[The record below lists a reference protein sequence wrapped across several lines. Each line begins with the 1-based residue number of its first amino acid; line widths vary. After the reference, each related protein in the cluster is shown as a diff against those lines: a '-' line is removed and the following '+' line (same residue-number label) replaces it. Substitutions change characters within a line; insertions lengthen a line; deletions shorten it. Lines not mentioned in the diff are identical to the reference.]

1 MARAALP
8 AWLSAIA
15 RLVPARYRAEVVAD
29 LIEERDQ
36 LVARGRGRLWI
47 AGWLVAHLVRSA
59 LAARVRGRRPA
70 IGTHRPW
77 TGMGWGRELRQAARS
92 LRQAPWYTATIVAVT
107 ALSMALAATVFA
119 IVDGVLFKPLPY
131 PSPDEI
137 HVVSGRFDD
146 LAPAERGVEIISA
159 NEAAAWSAAVPDLAM
174 TSLLY
179 TSVALPG
186 GGFAHAVAVDRA
198 FFEVFGVQIL
208 MGGFTDEHYLPGQN
222 ITPVLITYQ
231 LWMDRFGGD
240 PAVVGRV
247 MRAAGPF
254 AQPFQVVGILAAD
267 GFVPPLPA
275 GSAAAMRQGNRIDA
289 IRPAPFEAMGERSS
303 LAFARIPAERRA
315 DVLGRLNRAVAALRD
330 AAPALRPD
338 LTEGQRRARAPYD
351 RVELIPLAEFVS
363 TRERPVF
370 ALAFAAVMS
379 LVCLVLLNA
388 GALSAARAHQ
398 RIRDLA
404 LRRALGARLRDLLRH
419 ALAEQALLI
428 TVGAAAGVI
437 AAPALLAVV
446 VDRLPPGLNLIKDA
460 RLDWRVLV
468 FAGLLSAAAA
478 IAVALLSVR
487 VAVQRATA
495 TPSLSE
501 RHGDA
506 PGRARVGRVL
516 IAAQTAIAFA
526 LVLCGSLFVTSLARI
541 WDEDPGIEI
550 RNTAIVTVLYP
561 DRNIHLYPTR
571 ALDLAARLRGTPGVA
586 GATLLNASVLEN
598 STGSS
603 SFRSPPGAMADV
615 RPPSSIRVSSGF
627 FETAGVRVI
636 SGRLPS
642 AAELDSGGAPV
653 VVVSETAARTYWPGR
668 SALGQTLGSGRV
680 DFTVIGVVRDVRLA
694 ALDIPSNGVI
704 FAPWS
709 GPLPH
714 TRAPNLL
721 LRLDDD
727 APETLA
733 AVLERIR
740 QLDPNARLTDI
751 QTLRDAAST
760 SIRERRLT
768 AFAASIFAGVAL
780 VFVVVG
786 VLGLV
791 AMTASRRTREVG
803 IRLALGATRTGVVRL
818 LLGEQLRAVAIGLAA
833 GGMISAWAVR
843 LVGVHLYGV
852 GIYDAWL
859 WFISAVVV
867 VITAS
872 VGAWLPARRASAI
885 DPTEALRQT

>member
-1 MARAALP
+1 
-8 AWLSAIA
+8 
-15 RLVPARYRAEVVAD
+15 
-29 LIEERDQ
+29 
-36 LVARGRGRLWI
+36 
-47 AGWLVAHLVRSA
+47 
-59 LAARVRGRRPA
+59 
-70 IGTHRPW
+70 
-77 TGMGWGRELRQAARS
+77 
-92 LRQAPWYTATIVAVT
+92 
-107 ALSMALAATVFA
+107 
-119 IVDGVLFKPLPY
+119 
-131 PSPDEI
+131 
-137 HVVSGRFDD
+137 
-146 LAPAERGVEIISA
+146 
-159 NEAAAWSAAVPDLAM
+159 
-174 TSLLY
+174 
-179 TSVALPG
+179 
-186 GGFAHAVAVDRA
+186 
-198 FFEVFGVQIL
+198 
-208 MGGFTDEHYLPGQN
+208 
-222 ITPVLITYQ
+222 
-231 LWMDRFGGD
+231 
-240 PAVVGRV
+240 
-247 MRAAGPF
+247 
-254 AQPFQVVGILAAD
+254 
-267 GFVPPLPA
+267 
-275 GSAAAMRQGNRIDA
+275 
-289 IRPAPFEAMGERSS
+289 
-303 LAFARIPAERRA
+303 
-315 DVLGRLNRAVAALRD
+315 
-330 AAPALRPD
+330 
-338 LTEGQRRARAPYD
+338 
-351 RVELIPLAEFVS
+351 
-363 TRERPVF
+363 
-370 ALAFAAVMS
+370 
-379 LVCLVLLNA
+379 
-388 GALSAARAHQ
+388 
-398 RIRDLA
+398 
-404 LRRALGARLRDLLRH
+404 
-419 ALAEQALLI
+419 
-428 TVGAAAGVI
+428 
-437 AAPALLAVV
+437 
-446 VDRLPPGLNLIKDA
+446 
-460 RLDWRVLV
+460 
-468 FAGLLSAAAA
+468 
-478 IAVALLSVR
+478 
-487 VAVQRATA
+487 
-495 TPSLSE
+495 
-501 RHGDA
+501 
-506 PGRARVGRVL
+506 
-516 IAAQTAIAFA
+516 
-526 LVLCGSLFVTSLARI
+526 LFVTSLARI